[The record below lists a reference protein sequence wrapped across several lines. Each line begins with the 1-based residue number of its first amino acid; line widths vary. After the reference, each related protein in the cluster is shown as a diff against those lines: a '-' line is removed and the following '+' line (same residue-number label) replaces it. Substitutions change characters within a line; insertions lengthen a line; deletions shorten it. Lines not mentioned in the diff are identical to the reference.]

1 MRRLEGPEISGYDV
15 TSVAIAKRVR
25 IVRVPL
31 LAPGADGMTIGPFIF
46 LRRDDDRSG
55 TREVISHELVHVQQ
69 FMELGLCRFL
79 GRYVQDYLSK
89 FLRLRNHHQAYLAVP
104 FEAEARDIAAQW
116 AHAQPHRP
124 RPYSP
129 VAHRR

>member
-15 TSVAIAKRVR
+15 TSAAVAKRVR

-69 FMELGLCRFL
+69 FMELGPCRFL
-79 GRYVQDYLSK
+79 GRYVRDYLTA
-89 FLRLRNHHQAYLAVP
+89 LRRLRNHHQAYLAIP

-116 AHAQPHRP
+116 AHPSPAA
-124 RPYSP
+124 PYSAL
-129 VAHRR
+129 AHRR